1 MFFPVLGTRLHA
13 PPAWDYATSA
23 EAASGRGRPRSFA
36 GERAS
41 AAWAAKRDA
50 GCSSAPCGG
59 LTADPRGPR
68 RQSSGTACSP
78 SVQRAVGIA
87 RRHLRAPVCGV
98 SQHTPAGGTADVPFR
113 KLDRPSSQWTD
124 LPQSWGRAKSGPR
137 LRLSVHLD
145 AGKRD
150 VARTIL
156 RAFGML
162 RLLIDPSQPV
172 FTKDDLRLAKRV
184 NVRQD
189 HAATQSMNARRS
201 ISPPD

>member
-1 MFFPVLGTRLHA
+1 MGLRNLSGGRFRPGT
-13 PPAWDYATSA
+13 
-23 EAASGRGRPRSFA
+23 ASKFR

-41 AAWAAKRDA
+41 GARAAKRDA
-50 GCSSAPCGG
+50 GCSGAPGGG
-59 LTADPRGPR
+59 LTADPSGPR

-124 LPQSWGRAKSGPR
+124 LPQSWGRAKPDPR

-150 VARTIL
+150 VASTIL

-162 RLLIDPSQPV
+162 RLLFDPSQPV
-172 FTKDDLRLAKRV
+172 FTKDDWRPAKRV

-189 HAATQSMNARRS
+189 NAATQSMNARRS
-201 ISPPD
+201 TSPPD